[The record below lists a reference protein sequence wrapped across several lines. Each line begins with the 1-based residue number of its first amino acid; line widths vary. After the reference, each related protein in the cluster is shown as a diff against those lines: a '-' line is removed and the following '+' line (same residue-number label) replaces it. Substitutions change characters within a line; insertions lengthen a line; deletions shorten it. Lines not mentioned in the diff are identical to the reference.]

1 MRKLVIIS
9 LLALWAWLAPVSCIA
24 AIDSSLLDNSTV
36 QPRLPQKETIED
48 YKKDSDLNYAET
60 KVSDTSWWEDFWRW
74 FRSLFRIDLPKGQK
88 AWQDPLFWIFIGVLV
103 AAIVY
108 FIFKNEIAT
117 IFNRSGDGKAQNL
130 RTEFLD
136 LSTDAQTLESQ
147 LKKAIDEKNHRE
159 AVRLYYTLT
168 LKTLTDSGKIDF
180 RIDKT
185 NNEYLYE
192 MPDGA
197 LRQPFKNLTFYF
209 DYIFYGKFEATESI
223 FLKMQDNYAQLT
235 QNIKKAPSVEKGR
248 K

>member
-1 MRKLVIIS
+1 MKKALIIS

-36 QPRLPQKETIED
+36 QPRLPQKETIEE
-48 YKKDSDLNYAET
+48 YKSDSDLNYAET
-60 KVSDTSWWEDFWRW
+60 KVSDRSWWEDFWRW
-74 FRSLFRIDLPKGQK
+74 FRSLFKIDLPQSSNVLE
-88 AWQDPLFWIFIGVLV
+88 DPFFWVFVALLV

-108 FIFKNEIAT
+108 FIFKNEIIN
-117 IFNRSGDGKAQNL
+117 IFGRSSGSGSAQSL

-136 LSTDAQTLESQ
+136 LSTDTQTLESQ
-147 LKKAIDEKNHRE
+147 LQKAIEAKNYRE
-159 AVRLYYTLT
+159 AIRLYYTLT
-168 LKTLTDSGKIDF
+168 LKILTDSKNIDF

-223 FLKMQDNYAQLT
+223 FLKMKDNYGQLT
-235 QNIKKAPSVEKGR
+235 QNIKKAPTR
-248 K
+248 